1 MNKTV
6 GAWLV
11 SAGPE
16 ENCGYKVALVEIDE
30 ECCACEMRVETEV
43 DCAGKVDGEQTR
55 DTQ

>member
-1 MNKTV
+1 M
-6 GAWLV
+6 

-30 ECCACEMRVETEV
+30 ECCACEMREETEV
-43 DCAGKVDGEQTR
+43 DRAGKVDGEQTR